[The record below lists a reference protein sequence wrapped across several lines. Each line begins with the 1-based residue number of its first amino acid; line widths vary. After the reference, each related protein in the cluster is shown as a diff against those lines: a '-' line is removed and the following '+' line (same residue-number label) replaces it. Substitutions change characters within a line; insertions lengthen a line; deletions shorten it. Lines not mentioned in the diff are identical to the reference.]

1 MNHTTSGEQST
12 RKFPWTIRTLGRV
25 AYRCVQLFV
34 LLVCLWTVGAIRYC
48 PGLPSW
54 LGRLLAWGYLLGVPC
69 LLYRS
74 DKPWET
80 VRIPLAIALLAMLM
94 QPWTVASNDR
104 PWAADQAILPW
115 AEIEDNRVTI
125 ENVRNMT
132 YTDSEHF
139 VVQYS
144 DRTFNVDQ
152 VDSIWFGVQEFS
164 SFQGLAHTFL
174 TFGFRNE
181 DALKYVSV
189 SVEIRKE
196 KGEVFSPVS
205 ALYRQFE
212 LMYVVG
218 EERDLLGQRAIERED
233 VVYLYPM
240 RASQQQMKQMFLDVA
255 GRMNGLAD
263 HPEFY
268 HTFTSNCTNNLVYH
282 LNRLTP
288 GIVRPSSLGII
299 FPGYSDRVAFN
310 LGLIDTEQGFRET
323 KQRYRVDQLAREIG
337 DVNNF
342 SSRLR
347 EKIQQR

>member
-1 MNHTTSGEQST
+1 MTDTTAGEQAG
-12 RKFPWTIRTLGRV
+12 RVFPWSVRILGRV
-25 AYRCVQLFV
+25 GYRCVQLFV
-34 LLVCLWTVGAIRYC
+34 LLVCLWAGGAIRYF

-54 LGRLLAWGYLLGVPC
+54 LGRLLACGYLLGIPV

-80 VRIPLAIALLAMLM
+80 VRIPLAIALLAMLV
-94 QPWTVASNDR
+94 QPWIVASNDR
-104 PWAADQAILPW
+104 PWATDQAVLPR
-115 AEIEDNRVTI
+115 AEIQDDQVTI
-125 ENVRNMT
+125 GNVRNLT
-132 YTDSEHF
+132 NTDPQHF
-139 VVQYS
+139 VVEYR

-174 TFGFRNE
+174 TFGFRNQ
-181 DALKYVSV
+181 DVLDYVSV

-196 KGEVFSPVS
+196 AGEVFSPVS

-218 EERDLLGQRAIERED
+218 EEQDLLGQRAIERED
-233 VVYLYPM
+233 VVYLYPI
-240 RASQQQMKQMFLDVA
+240 RASPGQMKQMFLDVVQ
-255 GRMNGLAD
+255 RMNDLAD

-288 GIVRPSSLGII
+288 GMVRPSNLGIV
-299 FPGYSDRVAFN
+299 FPGYSDRVAFG
-310 LGLIDTEQGFRET
+310 LGLIDTDRGFQET

-337 DVNNF
+337 AVDDF

-347 EKIQQR
+347 QELQQR

>member
-1 MNHTTSGEQST
+1 MNHTMAGEQAGRS
-12 RKFPWTIRTLGRV
+12 FPWSVRVLGRV
-25 AYRCVQLFV
+25 GYRCVQLFA
-34 LLVCLWTVGAIRYC
+34 LLVCLWTVGAIRYF

-54 LGRLLAWGYLLGVPC
+54 LGRLLACAYLLGIPC

-74 DKPWET
+74 DRPWET
-80 VRIPLAIALLAMLM
+80 VRIPLAMALLAMLV
-94 QPWTVASNDR
+94 QPWIVASNDR
-104 PWAADQAILPW
+104 PWAADQVVLPR
-115 AEIEDNRVTI
+115 AEIQDDQVTI
-125 ENVRNMT
+125 GNVRNLA
-132 YTDSEHF
+132 YTDQKNYD
-139 VVQYS
+139 VQYRK
-144 DRTFNVDQ
+144 RTFNVNQ

-174 TFGFRNE
+174 TFGFRNG
-181 DALKYVSV
+181 DACDYVSV

-196 KGEVFSPVS
+196 VGEVFSPVS

-240 RASQQQMKQMFLDVA
+240 RASPGQMKQMFLDVVQ
-255 GRMNGLAD
+255 RMNDLAD

-288 GIVRPSSLGII
+288 GIVRPSSLGIV
-299 FPGYSDRVAFN
+299 FPGYSDRLAFG
-310 LGLIDTEQGFRET
+310 LGLIDTDRGFRET
-323 KQRYRVDQLAREIG
+323 KQRYRVDQLVRGISTA
-337 DVNNF
+337 DDF
-342 SSRLR
+342 SVRLR
-347 EKIQQR
+347 QELQQR

>member
-1 MNHTTSGEQST
+1 MNHTTSGEQAA
-12 RKFPWTIRTLGRV
+12 RDVPWIIRALGR
-25 AYRCVQLFV
+25 AGYHCVQLFV
-34 LLVCLWTVGAIRYC
+34 LLVCLWTAGAIRYF

-54 LGRLLAWGYLLGVPC
+54 LGRLLACGYLLGVPC

-80 VRIPLAIALLAMLM
+80 VRIPLAIALLAMLV
-94 QPWTVASNDR
+94 QPWIVASNDR
-104 PWAADQAILPW
+104 PWAVDQAVLPR
-115 AEIEDNRVTI
+115 AEIQDNQVTV

-132 YTDSEHF
+132 YTDPEHF
-139 VVQYS
+139 VVQYGA
-144 DRTFNVDQ
+144 RTFNLDQ

-164 SFQGLAHTFL
+164 SFQGLAHTFV
-174 TFGFRNE
+174 TFGFRNG

-196 KGEVFSPVS
+196 EGEVFSPVS

-218 EERDLLGQRAIERED
+218 EERDLLGQRAIARED

-240 RASQQQMKQMFLDVA
+240 RASQEQMQQMFLDVVD
-255 GRMNGLAD
+255 RMNGLAD

-282 LNRLTP
+282 LNRLSP
-288 GIVRPSSLGII
+288 GIVRPSSLGIV
-299 FPGYSDRVAFN
+299 FPGYSDRVAFA

-337 DVNNF
+337 AVDDF

>member
-1 MNHTTSGEQST
+1 MNRTTLGEQT
-12 RKFPWTIRTLGRV
+12 TGHFPWIIRILGRV
-25 AYRCVQLFV
+25 GYRCVQLFV
-34 LLVCLWTVGAIRYC
+34 LLVCLWTAGAIRYF

-54 LGRLLAWGYLLGVPC
+54 LGRLLACGYLLGVPC

-80 VRIPLAIALLAMLM
+80 VRIPLAIALLAMLV
-94 QPWTVASNDR
+94 QPWIVASNDR
-104 PWAADQAILPW
+104 PWAADQAVLPR
-115 AEIEDNRVTI
+115 AEIQGDRVTI
-125 ENVRNMT
+125 KNVRNMA
-132 YTDSEHF
+132 YTDPEHF
-139 VVQYS
+139 VVQYGT
-144 DRTFNVDQ
+144 RTFDLDQ

-164 SFQGLAHTFL
+164 SFQGLAHTFV
-174 TFGFRNE
+174 TFGFRNG

-196 KGEVFSPVS
+196 EGEVFSPVS

-218 EERDLLGQRAIERED
+218 EERDLLGQRAIARED

-240 RASQQQMKQMFLDVA
+240 RASQEQMKQMFLDVVD
-255 GRMNGLAD
+255 RMNGLAD

-288 GIVRPSSLGII
+288 GIVRPSSLGIV

-310 LGLIDTEQGFRET
+310 LGLIDTEQGFQET

-337 DVNNF
+337 AVDDF

-347 EKIQQR
+347 EKIGQR

>member
-1 MNHTTSGEQST
+1 MNHTTSSEQDPGI
-12 RKFPWTIRTLGRV
+12 FPWIIRALGRV
-25 AYRCVQLFV
+25 GYRCVQLFV
-34 LLVCLWTVGAIRYC
+34 LLVCLWTVGAICYC
-48 PGLPSW
+48 PELPSW
-54 LGRLLAWGYLLGVPC
+54 LGRLLACGYLLGVPC

-80 VRIPLAIALLAMLM
+80 VRIPLAIALLVMLL
-94 QPWTVASNDR
+94 QPWIVASNDR
-104 PWAADQAILPW
+104 PWAADQAILPR
-115 AEIEDNRVTI
+115 AEIQGNQVTI

-132 YTDSEHF
+132 YADPEHF

-144 DRTFNVDQ
+144 ARTFNVDQ

-174 TFGFRNE
+174 TFGFRDG

-196 KGEVFSPVS
+196 VGEVFSPVS

-240 RASQQQMKQMFLDVA
+240 RASQEQMKQMFLDVVD
-255 GRMNGLAD
+255 RINGLAD

-288 GIVRPSSLGII
+288 GIVRSSSLGIV

-310 LGLIDTEQGFRET
+310 LGLIETDQGFQET
-323 KQRYRVDQLAREIG
+323 KQRYRVDQLAQEIG
-337 DVNNF
+337 PADDF